1 MRSPTRFFLRLHF
14 ALLASLALAGN
25 ALGNPA
31 HCVNA
36 PDRAQQAILMI
47 ADGVGFNAWL
57 GAGYYQHGQ
66 ARGFRYQQPMD
77 ADVEQVLLGVAT
89 QALHE
94 APEPRDSGYSPRRR
108 WDSGLF
114 QVDEAATTD
123 SAAAST
129 ALHTGRKTLR
139 RYLGLDAE
147 GRPLDSLHRMAS
159 RQGLRTGVVSSV
171 PVSHATPAGAWAR
184 HRDRNAFAAIFRQ
197 MSDGGLDLMIGA
209 GHPYYDDA
217 GAAVESPLDAAFDA
231 VGGRAHFERLR
242 SSKGL
247 QGYAFVD
254 SLAEFESL
262 AEGQLLP
269 ARVIGLAPVR
279 QTLQQARPQGQA
291 PNPALPGLP
300 LLSRAALRVLSGR
313 AGGFMLTIE
322 GGATDW
328 ANHANDLTRFVE
340 EMGDFERSVDAVV
353 DWVEKHSCWQDTLLI
368 VTADHETGGLW
379 PRGSWEDVDGDGRYT
394 PAIDTVIGP
403 AAPRPTARGVLPD
416 LVYGTDKHSSDL
428 VPLWALGRGAHAL
441 ASGSRH
447 DRRAQ
452 SIWGPPLG
460 WDGRYIDNTA
470 VFHGI
475 ANALGLTQAEGRPR
489 P

>member
-1 MRSPTRFFLRLHF
+1 MRSPKRFVLGLYG
-14 ALLASLALAGN
+14 ALLASLALAGS
-25 ALGNPA
+25 ALGNPR

-57 GAGYYQHGQ
+57 GSGYFHHGQ
-66 ARGFRYQQPMD
+66 ARGFRYQQSMGEGVD
-77 ADVEQVLLGVAT
+77 QVLLGVAT

-94 APEPRDSGYSPRRR
+94 ESAPRDAGYSPRRR
-108 WDSGLF
+108 WASGLF
-114 QVDEAATTD
+114 QVDAAATTD

-139 RYLGLDAE
+139 RHLGLDAR
-147 GRPLDSLHRMAS
+147 GRPLDSLHRMAG

-184 HRDRNAFAAIFRQ
+184 HRDRDAFAAISRQ
-197 MSDGGLDLMIGA
+197 MSEGGLDLMIGA

-217 GAAVESPLDAAFDA
+217 GVPVESPLDAAFDA
-231 VGGRAHFERLR
+231 VGGRRHFERLR
-242 SSKGL
+242 SSKDSH
-247 QGYAFVD
+247 GYVFVD

-262 AEGQLLP
+262 AEGQVLP
-269 ARVIGLAPVR
+269 ARLFGLAPVR

-291 PNPALPGLP
+291 PNPAVPGLP
-300 LLSRAALRVLSGR
+300 LLSKAALRVLSGKP
-313 AGGFMLTIE
+313 GGFMLTIE

-328 ANHANDLTRFVE
+328 ANHANDLPRFLE

-353 DWVEKHSCWQDTLLI
+353 DWVEQNSCWQDTLLI

-379 PRGSWEDVDGDGRYT
+379 PRGSWEDVDGDGRYA

-403 AAPRPTARGVLPD
+403 AAPRRTARGVLPD

-428 VPLWALGRGAHAL
+428 VPLWALGRGASAL
-441 ASGSRH
+441 AVGSRH

-452 SIWGPPLG
+452 SVWGPPLG

-470 VFHGI
+470 VFRGI
-475 ANALGLTQAEGRPR
+475 AKALRLAPADGPLRP
-489 P
+489 